1 MNLLSAAR
9 RVMLNGTCGILVAFG
24 AASPTIAVEGGI
36 GAYFLGT
43 RDTLAGIVPP
53 PGTYLSFSYDYLKGD
68 VQGLSL
74 GGLPI
79 RADAE
84 IELNLIRLGFTNAFD
99 TSIWGATPAINVVLP
114 IPDIS
119 LNYTAVTPPIVGKSV
134 EDDVFGVGDLS
145 ITGLLGWHR
154 GNLHYST
161 GLTIYA
167 PTGSYDT
174 ASIDIADREIDVLS
188 LSKNVWSF
196 QPALAA
202 TWLNPETGFEVS
214 GAASLLFSTENDA
227 TDYQTAPALQLEA
240 AVVQRIKSGWGFGL
254 TGYYYQQLDD
264 DSGRGADQTR
274 AALGA
279 RSLKARVSGVGPII
293 TYSGGTL
300 FGGDVSVKLKY
311 INEFEAKR
319 RLESD
324 VFTAVVSIAF

>member
-1 MNLLSAAR
+1 
-9 RVMLNGTCGILVAFG
+9 
-24 AASPTIAVEGGI
+24 
-36 GAYFLGT
+36 YFLGS

-84 IELNLIRLGFTNAFD
+84 IELNLIRLGFTTAFD
-99 TSIWGATPAINVVLP
+99 TTIWGATPAINVVLP

-119 LNYTAVTPPIVGKSV
+119 LDYTAVTAPLAGRSID
-134 EDDVFGVGDLS
+134 DDVFGVGDIS
-145 ITGLLGWHR
+145 VTGLLGWHS

-161 GLTIYA
+161 ALTVYM
-167 PTGSYDT
+167 PTGSYET
-174 ASIDIADREIDVLS
+174 ASIDVPNREIEALS

-196 QPALAA
+196 QPAFAA
-202 TWLNPETGFEVS
+202 TWLNPQTGFEVS
-214 GAASLLFSTENDA
+214 GAASLLFSTKNSA

-240 AVVQRIKSGWGFGL
+240 AVVQRLRSGWGFGV
-254 TGYYYQQLDD
+254 TGYHYQQLDD
-264 DSGRGADQTR
+264 DSGRGASQTR

-279 RSLKARVSGVGPII
+279 RSLKARVSGVGPLV

-300 FGGDVSVKLKY
+300 FGADLSVKLKY
-311 INEFEAKR
+311 VNEFEARR

-324 VFTAVVSIAF
+324 VFTAVVSLAF